1 MKLNSIILKKEM
13 TEFNKLMA
21 AATTAQMEM
30 QELVNAT
37 LLKAKKN
44 AKNNEELQEEFEKLV
59 DKKKLTEL
67 TETYAKN
74 YKEAQNPMNRM
85 GEEIL
90 KSKLVANWTANHKNL
105 KIAAS
110 EDESDVQTM
119 AWNIISDGPNAD
131 KLYVLGTVSIRY
143 QIDKKMKIVDNNHV
157 SVNVVDIVNIDA
169 K

>member
-1 MKLNSIILKKEM
+1 
-13 TEFNKLMA
+13 
-21 AATTAQMEM
+21 
-30 QELVNAT
+30 
-37 LLKAKKN
+37 
-44 AKNNEELQEEFEKLV
+44 
-59 DKKKLTEL
+59 
-67 TETYAKN
+67 
-74 YKEAQNPMNRM
+74 
-85 GEEIL
+85 
-90 KSKLVANWTANHKNL
+90 VANWTANHKNL